1 MYAFST
7 CWNSHRHTDGREMLR
22 EIRGLGFEYA
32 ELSHGTRISLMPGI
46 LQAVEAGEIRICSL
60 HNFCPLPM
68 GVNHSAPNLYQFS
81 AEHPREREMAHR
93 YTLKTLEFATRVKA
107 AAVVLHSG
115 SIEMKNYTDKLLE
128 MAARGEKDSPKFEKL
143 CAEASEKRE
152 ARKEPFVERMKE
164 QLKKV
169 LPEAEARGIKL
180 GIENR
185 QALEELP
192 LETDYHF
199 LFRELAS
206 PSLAYWHDTG
216 HAQIKENL
224 GFIHHAMHL
233 ESLADRLFGFHIHD
247 VQFPGRDH
255 CAPGSGTIDFAA
267 LKPMVKADHI
277 KVFEFSPSLSVDE
290 AQAGVAHVK
299 RLWGD
304 S

>member
-1 MYAFST
+1 
-7 CWNSHRHTDGREMLR
+7 
-22 EIRGLGFEYA
+22 
-32 ELSHGTRISLMPGI
+32 
-46 LQAVEAGEIRICSL
+46 
-60 HNFCPLPM
+60 
-68 GVNHSAPNLYQFS
+68 
-81 AEHPREREMAHR
+81 
-93 YTLKTLEFATRVKA
+93 
-107 AAVVLHSG
+107 
-115 SIEMKNYTDKLLE
+115 
-128 MAARGEKDSPKFEKL
+128 
-143 CAEASEKRE
+143 
-152 ARKEPFVERMKE
+152 MKE
-164 QLKKV
+164 QMKKV

-206 PSLAYWHDTG
+206 PSLVYWHDTG

-267 LKPMVKADHI
+267 LKPMVKVDHI